1 MLLLVGLG
9 NPGQGYAKNRHNIGF
24 MAVDAIAARRSFGP
38 FREKFQGRAADGT
51 IGGVKVLALKPETF
65 MNESGRAVEAAAGF
79 FKIPPENIIVFHD
92 EIDLEAGKVRV
103 KRGGGHAGHNGLR
116 SIHAHIGPDYGRV
129 RIGVG
134 HPGDKDK
141 VTGHVL
147 KDFAKGDAA
156 WVEKALAAISEH
168 AGLLLAG
175 DDGAYMTKVAE
186 AVRPPRPPKP
196 KPGPK
201 KDETGNGGA
210 GAPPDAPEEDDD
222 GL

>member
-24 MAVDAIAARRSFGP
+24 MAIDAIADRFSFAV
-38 FREKFQGRAADGT
+38 FREKFQGHIAEGE
-51 IGGVKVLALKPETF
+51 IGGVKVLALKPETY
-65 MNESGRAVEAAAGF
+65 MNESGRAVEAASSF

-92 EIDLEAGKVRV
+92 EIDLDAGRVRV

-116 SIHAHIGPDYGRV
+116 SIHSHIGPDYGRV

-134 HPGDKDK
+134 HPGDKDQ

-147 KDFAKGDAA
+147 NDFSKGDAV
-156 WVEKALAAISEH
+156 WVEKMLDGLSEY
-168 AGLLLAG
+168 AGLLIDG
-175 DDGAYMTKVAE
+175 DDAGYMSKVAE
-186 AVRPPRPPKP
+186 TVHPPRSSKT
-196 KPGPK
+196 
-201 KDETGNGGA
+201 KDN
-210 GAPPDAPEEDDD
+210 DPEGDPD

>member
-9 NPGQGYAKNRHNIGF
+9 NPGVEYAKNRHNIGF
-24 MAVDAIAARRSFGP
+24 MALDSIAARHGFAP
-38 FREKFQGRAADGT
+38 FRKKFHGQIAEGE
-51 IGGVKVLALKPETF
+51 IGGEKVLALKPETF
-65 MNESGRAVEAAAGF
+65 MNESGRAVTAAATF
-79 FKIPPENIIVFHD
+79 YKIPPEDIIVLHD
-92 EIDLEAGKVRV
+92 EIDLAAGKVRV

-134 HPGDKDK
+134 HPGEKDR

-147 KDFAKGDAA
+147 KDFAKADAD

-168 AGLLLAG
+168 AGLLLTG
-175 DDGAYMTKVAE
+175 DDGAFLTKVAE
-186 AVRPPRPPKP
+186 AVNPPRASKP
-196 KPGPK
+196 KP
-201 KDETGNGGA
+201 DETGDETGG
-210 GAPPDAPEEDDD
+210 GND